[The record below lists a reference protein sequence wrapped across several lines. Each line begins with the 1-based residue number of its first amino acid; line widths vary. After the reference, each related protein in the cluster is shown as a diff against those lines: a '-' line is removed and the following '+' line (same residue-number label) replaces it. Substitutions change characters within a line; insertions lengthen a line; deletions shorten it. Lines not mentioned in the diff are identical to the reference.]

1 MTLPIATL
9 RSKADRAEALRDA
22 AQQRLQETRGEIK
35 RLESRESL
43 LELVATL
50 FRRLLDQE
58 VTTGVQAV
66 EKLLSSGLQAVFSD
80 QDLKVRAEVRVLR
93 GKVHV
98 DLITV
103 QERSGK
109 PSVEGL
115 SADAFGGS
123 VTTVQS
129 VLLRITVIL
138 RRKLRLLLL
147 LDEALPAFDPN
158 YIVNVGKFLSL
169 LCQKLQL
176 DALMITHNPALVE
189 SVENA
194 YRIVRRNGAAEFER
208 LG

>member
-1 MTLPIATL
+1 MTLAIAEL
-9 RSKADRAEALRDA
+9 RSQADRAEALRDA
-22 AQQRLQETRGEIK
+22 AEQRLGETINEIK
-35 RLESRESL
+35 RLQNTESL
-43 LELVATL
+43 LNLVATL
-50 FRRLLDQE
+50 FRELLDQE

-66 EKLLSSGLQAVFSD
+66 EKLLSSGLQAVFND
-80 QDLKVRAEVRVLR
+80 QDLKVKADVRVLR

-103 QERSGK
+103 QRRSDGTT
-109 PSVEGL
+109 VEGL

-138 RRKLRLLLL
+138 RRKMRLLIL

-158 YIVNVGKFLSL
+158 YIVNVGKFLAL
-169 LCQKLQL
+169 LCKKLQL
-176 DALMITHNPALVE
+176 DTLMITHNPALVE

-194 YRIVRRNGAAEFER
+194 YRIVNRNGVADFER
-208 LG
+208 LS